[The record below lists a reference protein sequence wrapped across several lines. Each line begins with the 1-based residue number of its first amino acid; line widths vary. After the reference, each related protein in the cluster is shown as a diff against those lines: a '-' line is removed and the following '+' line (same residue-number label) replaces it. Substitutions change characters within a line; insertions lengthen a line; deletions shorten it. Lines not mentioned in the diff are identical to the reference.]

1 MPGYS
6 VTARRTPDHSCCW
19 AQGAT
24 GYLVRRW
31 PGNLGLQIGNSR
43 CGPCILNTKTR
54 SEEIQLQVGLF
65 LGATAF
71 PQHWL
76 EHPCYA
82 VRGEIMASYRG
93 FGRAGILVSVGAVV
107 LTCGCR
113 QAREQPEAGSQ
124 AIGLDLARK
133 QTPDL
138 VVLDVMMPGLSG
150 RDVTMALMQDPDTAN
165 IPILMLTAKTEDTG

>member
-19 AQGAT
+19 AQCAT

-65 LGATAF
+65 LGALSFKAHCLPQSVRIDEPHGASAGTAF

-76 EHPCYA
+76 EHPC
-82 VRGEIMASYRG
+82 
-93 FGRAGILVSVGAVV
+93 
-107 LTCGCR
+107 
-113 QAREQPEAGSQ
+113 
-124 AIGLDLARK
+124 
-133 QTPDL
+133 
-138 VVLDVMMPGLSG
+138 
-150 RDVTMALMQDPDTAN
+150 
-165 IPILMLTAKTEDTG
+165 